1 MLVVNDTSEIS
12 GKLPRVVLTIGNFD
26 GVHRGHQALM
36 QRLIDRARE
45 IDGTSVVFT
54 FQPHPLK
61 VMAPEK
67 CPPLINLPE
76 QKIAFLGELDL
87 DVMINRV
94 FSKDFAIQSPR
105 DFVELVL
112 YQHLH
117 PVEIYVGSDFRF
129 GKAREGDV
137 EYLSKL
143 GDELGYKVS
152 RVEPIRHKN
161 VVVSSTLIR
170 ELIMEGSV
178 EEAQEFLG
186 RTYAISGVVVEG
198 DARGRELGFPTANVR
213 TPNEIIPRKGVYA
226 VKVNCKG
233 EIREGIT
240 NVGLRPTFQKDSLTI
255 EVFIFDFNDDL
266 YGQTITVEFI
276 ARLRDEKTFS
286 GPKELVA
293 QIEKDVD
300 RARSILS

>member
-1 MLVVNDTSEIS
+1 MLVVNDASEIS

-67 CPPLINLPE
+67 CPPLINLPD

-87 DVMINRV
+87 DVMINRA

-129 GKAREGDV
+129 GKAREGNV

-198 DARGRELGFPTANVR
+198 DARGRELGFPTANVQ

-233 EIREGIT
+233 KIFKGIT

-286 GPKELVA
+286 GPEELVA
-293 QIEKDVD
+293 QIEKDVA
-300 RARSILS
+300 RARSFLS